1 MLGFCKSASLEEI
14 RGHGYVLTPGRY
26 VGAVNIEDSDVPFA
40 ERFSSLQATL
50 NIQFDGAEI
59 LTSRIQANLAKV
71 IPNE

>member
-1 MLGFCKSASLEEI
+1 M
-14 RGHGYVLTPGRY
+14 LTPGRY